1 VNKEWRTACRRLAE
15 TSARKVSSSTRDEEY
30 QPFAYRWEHV
40 QQVVQMALILAELT
54 DADVEIV
61 EAAAWLHDVHKGLP
75 QHAHAGADE
84 ALRFLPET
92 DFPPDKVAAV
102 AGAIAQHEGLTRP
115 ENAPPIVP
123 LEAAILWDADKLT
136 KIGVQALA
144 YTLSSPAVDG
154 LTLVQRHE
162 YMALF
167 VRTVL
172 PNTVHSMNTAPARE
186 FADRRLVKMSDVLD
200 QWEREQRGE

>member
-1 VNKEWRTACRRLAE
+1 MSRLPGP
-15 TSARKVSSSTRDEEY
+15 EEL

-40 QQVVQMALILAELT
+40 QQVVQMALVLADLAN
-54 DADVEIV
+54 ADVEIV

-75 QHAHAGADE
+75 QHARAGADE

-92 DFPPDKVAAV
+92 DFPPEKVAAV
-102 AGAIAQHEGLTRP
+102 AAAIAQHEGLTRP
-115 ENAPPIVP
+115 DNAPPLSP

-144 YTLSSPAVDG
+144 YTLSSPSVAG
-154 LTLVQRHE
+154 LTLAQRLE
-162 YMALF
+162 YMADF

-172 PNTVHSMNTAPARE
+172 PATVRSMNTYPARE
-186 FADRRLVKMSDVLD
+186 RAQLRLANMLGALD
-200 QWEREQRGE
+200 QWEREARGE